1 VQGRRHAARMSQL
14 RISVPDT
21 QPKRRKISSDAMVA
35 VSGDAVPEHY
45 CFVSTI
51 RPLNVAS

>member
-1 VQGRRHAARMSQL
+1 MDYMIAGSTTDGNS
-14 RISVPDT
+14 I
-21 QPKRRKISSDAMVA
+21 SDAVVA
-35 VSGDAVPEHY
+35 NAGEALRPVY